1 MGLAVQAFQSYHH
14 CASIPFAKRIEAD
27 NQGAAIP
34 NSELLGYQSW
44 RSGTMAL
51 VQQQCTYAILFR
63 SG

>member
-44 RSGTMAL
+44 
-51 VQQQCTYAILFR
+51 
-63 SG
+63 